1 MRLKYISRKIIFS
14 LLLIIAPC
22 ILPYVHGSD
31 GTGFN
36 TMGLRCYEK
45 GDLVEAEKYYLMA
58 IACDPTVKQYYNNLA
73 VVYMNQGRYEKA
85 IPCLEVC
92 IAMDPCYV
100 KALSNLAVCSAYTLD
115 FSGAYRFYRRAMQAD
130 SAYTSKKFEM
140 SRVRSR
146 MADLQNRYPD
156 NRNIRIIMHR
166 LNDADVKK

>member
-1 MRLKYISRKIIFS
+1 M
-14 LLLIIAPC
+14 LITAPC
-22 ILPYVHGSD
+22 TLPYVHGSD

-36 TMGLRCYEK
+36 TIGFQYYEK
-45 GDLVEAEKYYLMA
+45 GNLEEAEKYFLMA
-58 IACDPTVKQYYNNLA
+58 IACDPTIKQYYNNLA

-85 IPCLEVC
+85 IPCLEIC

-130 SAYTSKKFEM
+130 SAYTAKKFEM
-140 SRVRSR
+140 GRVKSR
-146 MADLQNRYPD
+146 MADLQNRYPR
-156 NRNIRIIMHR
+156 NRNIRIIMHH